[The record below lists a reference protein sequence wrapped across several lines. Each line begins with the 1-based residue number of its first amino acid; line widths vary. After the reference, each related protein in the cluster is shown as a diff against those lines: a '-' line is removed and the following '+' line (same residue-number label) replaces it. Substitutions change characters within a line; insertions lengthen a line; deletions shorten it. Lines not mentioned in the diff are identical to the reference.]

1 MQIRVVAVPS
11 DLRAQVKVYAEY
23 RIFSRLASLARRIDN
38 VDVVVTDAALDA
50 PASCAVTANLGAA
63 GRVTAKVQRR
73 QPIEA
78 IDGAAA
84 SLADLVARR
93 LEQQTEE
100 GVQRWSLKS
109 KSF

>member
-23 RIFSRLASLARRIDN
+23 RIFSRLAPLARRVGS
-38 VDVVVTDAALDA
+38 VDVVVSDRRVDA
-50 PASCAVTANLGAA
+50 PASCAATANLGAA
-63 GRVTAKVQRR
+63 GSVTAKVERR

-78 IDGAAA
+78 IDGAASA
-84 SLADLVARR
+84 LADLVARR

-100 GVQRWSLKS
+100 GVRRWSLKS